1 MKPIYFKDQH
11 EFRKWLEE
19 NHDKV
24 QEVIVGFH
32 KVKTRKSSM
41 TWSQSVDQALC
52 FGWIDGIRR
61 SVNQDK
67 YCIRFTPRRSDSNW
81 SNVNIKKVEEL
92 KKKGLMTREGLE
104 IFNKRRK
111 SEPVIYS
118 YEQDSSEITGDLEI
132 VLKSSVKAWDFF
144 TKQAPSYRKTMIR
157 WIMSAKQEN
166 TKTSR
171 LNKLIEASENHNKLY

>member
-1 MKPIYFKDQH
+1 MKPIYFKDQN

-19 NHDKV
+19 NYNKE

-61 SVNQDK
+61 SIDNDK
-67 YCIRFTPRRSDSNW
+67 YCIRFTPRRLSSTW
-81 SNVNIKKVEEL
+81 SNVNIKKIEEL
-92 KKKGLMTREGLE
+92 RKKGLMTKEGLE
-104 IFNKRRK
+104 IFNKRK
-111 SEPVIYS
+111 KPESVIYS
-118 YEQDSSEITGDLEI
+118 SEQDPFKIPDTLELI
-132 VLKSSVKAWDFF
+132 FKANKIAWDFF
-144 TKQAPSYRKTMIR
+144 IKQAPSYRKTMIR
-157 WIMSAKQEN
+157 WIMSAKQES

-171 LNKLIEASENHNKLY
+171 LNKLIDASENLKKLY